1 MRFDMTRGKPVSLLA
16 RFALPLIVSSMLQ
29 QLYTLCDSAIVGRL
43 LGENAF
49 AAVGAAAFLHGIP
62 LSILLGCTQGFGVA
76 VGQRFGAKDDG
87 GVNRFFSTAL
97 LSLSFGLALSILG
110 LALLK
115 PLLGLM
121 KTPEQLLPDSAGYLT
136 VLWLG
141 LTVTAVMNM
150 AASGFRAMGD
160 SRTPLFGLLLSSF
173 LNILLDVLLVAV
185 LPLGVMGTA
194 LATVL
199 SQLAAT
205 GLFLR
210 ALSRAGAV
218 SLRHLLLPGRAQI
231 RELLRLGVPPMLSF
245 GVNAASGGLYQRVIN
260 GFGVAVITGMS
271 ASYRYFDLLNLVGYG
286 MEGAVAT
293 FTAQNAGAKDYR
305 RIRRGTN
312 AALLLGG
319 GVTVAINLLAVI
331 FAGPMIGLFLGDG
344 LTEAVKV
351 GAVSLRVRSAFVVSM
366 YLLCAWR
373 AAISGMGNAVIPM
386 ISGFLELGLKTA
398 AILTLPR
405 LLGLQGLYL
414 MDAAAWIPV
423 ALFLGLCYRRILKQK
438 LYLAVRRTVN
448 GSTIS

>member
-87 GVNRFFSTAL
+87 GVNRFFPTALL
-97 LSLSFGLALSILG
+97 LSLSFGL
-110 LALLK
+110 
-115 PLLGLM
+115 
-121 KTPEQLLPDSAGYLT
+121 
-136 VLWLG
+136 
-141 LTVTAVMNM
+141 
-150 AASGFRAMGD
+150 
-160 SRTPLFGLLLSSF
+160 
-173 LNILLDVLLVAV
+173 
-185 LPLGVMGTA
+185 
-194 LATVL
+194 
-199 SQLAAT
+199 
-205 GLFLR
+205 

-271 ASYRYFDLLNLVGYG
+271 ASYRYFDLLNVVGYG

-319 GVTVAINLLAVI
+319 GATVSINLLAVI
-331 FAGPMIGLFLGDG
+331 FAEPMIGLFLGDG
-344 LTEAVKV
+344 LTEAVQA
-351 GAVSLRVRSAFVVSM
+351 GAASLRVRSAFVVSM